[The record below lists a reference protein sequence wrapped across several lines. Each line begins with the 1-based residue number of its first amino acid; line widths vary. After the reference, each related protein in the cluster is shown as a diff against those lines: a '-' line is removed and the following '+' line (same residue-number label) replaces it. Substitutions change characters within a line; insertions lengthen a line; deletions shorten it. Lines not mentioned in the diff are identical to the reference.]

1 MMAVH
6 PFIHRYLPFYPYRGR
21 RGAAEYPSYFER
33 EVGHTLYRSFMVMLH
48 EENAL
53 LGCMGILNYNMNC
66 GHLEAKLSVKADSF
80 NKEKATKLNQIIKGN

>member
-6 PFIHRYLPFYPYRGR
+6 PFIHQFLPFYPYRGR
-21 RGAAEYPSYFER
+21 RGAAEFPSYFER
-33 EVGHTLYRSFMVMLH
+33 EVGHTLYRSFMVMVH

-66 GHLEAKLSVKADSF
+66 GHLEARMSALIVPSF
-80 NKEKATKLNQIIKGN
+80 NDTFMPFPQQPF